1 MIERAIGLRRE
12 LGLWAATAIVVGTVI
27 GSGIFLVPKDMILHV
42 GSPAIVLAVWTAAGL
57 LSMAG
62 ALSYAE
68 LAAALP
74 EAGGEYVYLRE
85 AYGSLWGF
93 LYGWTQFWVARGGS
107 IATLATAFFLY
118 MGNFFPSLEQVF
130 YTLPLAIGP
139 GGAPLAIRYGQLL
152 AVAIIFLLAGV
163 NYLGVRFGGSVQV
176 AVTALK
182 LALIAALIA
191 VGLGAG
197 KGNFEHF
204 SRSIPAPG
212 GPAGFFAAM
221 VAALWAYDGWNNV
234 SMVAAEIRRP
244 QHYLPIALI
253 AGTGMVMATYLLTN
267 VAYFYVLPAEQVGA
281 SDRVAA
287 EMMRAILGQ
296 WGAAV
301 VSVAAM
307 VSIFAALNGSLLS
320 GARVPYAMARG
331 GLFFA
336 CFARIHPRYGTP
348 SVSILGL
355 ALWGSVLVFTGRYE
369 DLFRYVIFASWIL
382 YGMTAA
388 AVIVLRRRRPELP
401 RPYRTP
407 GYPLLPALFVAGA
420 AAVIWSSL
428 RNFPRES
435 LLGLALILLGLP
447 YYGWL
452 RSRRGGP
459 GRFRGVRG
467 PEGHFVPKTEQ
478 NP

>member
-1 MIERAIGLRRE
+1 MAEGAPGLRRE

-27 GSGIFLVPKDMILHV
+27 GSGIFLVPKDMVLHV
-42 GSPAIVLAVWTAAGL
+42 GSPAIVLAVWVAGGL

-68 LAAALP
+68 LAAAMP

-85 AYGSLWGF
+85 AYGPLWGF

-118 MGNFFPSLEQVF
+118 LGNFFPVLEQVC
-130 YTLPLAIGP
+130 YTTPLPIGP
-139 GGAPLAIRYGQLL
+139 RGAPLAIHYGQLL
-152 AVAIIFLLAGV
+152 AVAVILLLAGV
-163 NYLGVRFGGSVQV
+163 NYLGVRFGGGVQV
-176 AVTALK
+176 AVTILK

-197 KGNFEHF
+197 KGNLAHF
-204 SRSIPAPG
+204 GASIPAPG
-212 GPAGFFAAM
+212 GVAGFFAAL

-234 SMVAAEIRRP
+234 SMVGAEIRQP
-244 QHYLPIALI
+244 QRCLPIALI
-253 AGTGMVMATYLLTN
+253 AGTGVVMATYLLAN
-267 VAYFYVLPAEQVGA
+267 LAYFYVLRPERVAA

-287 EMMRAILGQ
+287 EMMRAVMGD
-296 WGAAV
+296 WGAAA
-301 VSVAAM
+301 VSIAAM

-336 CFARIHPRYGTP
+336 SFARIQPRYRTP
-348 SVSILGL
+348 SVSLAGL
-355 ALWGSVLVFTGRYE
+355 ALWGSVLVFSGRYE

-388 AVIVLRRRRPELP
+388 AVIVLRWRRPDLP

-407 GYPLLPALFVAGA
+407 GYPVLPALFVAGS
-420 AAVIWSSL
+420 AAVVWSTL

-452 RSRRGGP
+452 RRRGRTRVEAGAAH
-459 GRFRGVRG
+459 GVG
-467 PEGHFVPKTEQ
+467 
-478 NP
+478 